1 MDEPELEKMPP
12 AFFAL
17 VETGYWVLPKPADLS
32 ILLFDALGAGGS
44 FSKPHALQTLQARG
58 DFHPELS
65 LLTSVLFAALILA
78 LAAREFV
85 TKDY

>member
-1 MDEPELEKMPP
+1 MAALLAFAAACALTPAAARAAAPP
-12 AFFAL
+12 SGRTVLLAF
-17 VETGYWVLPKPADLS
+17 LPFDTRPSENQIEQPS
-32 ILLFDALGAGGS
+32 ILDRLS
-44 FSKPHALQTLQARG
+44 
-58 DFHPELS
+58 FHPELS